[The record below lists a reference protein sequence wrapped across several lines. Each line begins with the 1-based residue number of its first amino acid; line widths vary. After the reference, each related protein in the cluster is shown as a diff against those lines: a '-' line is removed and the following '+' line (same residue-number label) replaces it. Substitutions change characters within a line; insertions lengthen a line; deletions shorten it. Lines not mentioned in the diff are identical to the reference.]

1 MTMGFMDTT
10 PPPTNERVRGLL
22 REAEA
27 QATYEAALPLVG
39 EALIAQLVDAM
50 KASKMPKADQAIESL
65 KRAGLDQLL
74 VEAMLRGKLT
84 LHAADRHL
92 NRMRDGIKNRTI
104 PVQDVK
110 NGILAFDGAA
120 QRLAL
125 VAGKGGTFQYPLL
138 GNHPRDSLIT
148 FASSL
153 HR

>member
-1 MTMGFMDTT
+1 MTIGFMDTT
-10 PPPTNERVRGLL
+10 PQPTNERVRGLL
-22 REAEA
+22 RDAEA
-27 QATYEAALPLVG
+27 APTYETALPFVT
-39 EALIAQLVDAM
+39 EALVTQLLDAM

-65 KRAGLDQLL
+65 KRSGLDQLL

-84 LHAADRHL
+84 LQAADRHL
-92 NRMRDGIKNRTI
+92 NRMRDGIKNRSI

-110 NGILAFDGAA
+110 LGILAFDGAA

-125 VAGKGGTFQYPLL
+125 VAGKGGAFQYPLL